1 VLVGRAAAA
10 YVRDVEI
17 REARADDI
25 PAVIE
30 LVAATLAEFGLE
42 FGVGAPTDEQLK
54 HLPGSYT
61 DHGGAFWVA
70 LDGGE
75 LVGTAG
81 VFPVAPDAFELRKM
95 YLRPTTRGTG
105 VGKRLLEAAIA
116 WSRDHG
122 ATLLVLDTVE
132 AMARAIAFYERHGFV
147 RDDAQRRGSRC
158 SRGYALAL

>member
-1 VLVGRAAAA
+1 
-10 YVRDVEI
+10 VEI
-17 REARADDI
+17 REVRAGDV

-30 LVAATLAEFGLE
+30 LVAATLAEFGLA
-42 FGVGAPTDEQLK
+42 FGVGAPTDEQLH
-54 HLPGSYT
+54 HLPGSYA

-70 LDGGE
+70 LDHAAV
-75 LVGTAG
+75 VGTAG
-81 VFPVAPDAFELRKM
+81 VFPVAAETFELRKM

-122 ATLLVLDTVE
+122 ARLLVLDTVE
-132 AMARAIAFYERHGFV
+132 AMSRAIAFYERNGFV

>member
-1 VLVGRAAAA
+1 
-10 YVRDVEI
+10 VEI
-17 REARADDI
+17 REARASDV

-30 LVAATLAEFGLE
+30 LVAATLTEFGLA
-42 FGVGAPTDEQLK
+42 FGVGAPTDDQLH
-54 HLPGSYT
+54 HLPGSYA

-70 LDGGE
+70 VDGAT

-81 VFPVAPDAFELRKM
+81 VFPVEAETFELLKM

-105 VGKRLLEAAIA
+105 VGKRLLETSIA

-122 ATLLVLDTVE
+122 GRLLVLDTVE
-132 AMARAIAFYERHGFV
+132 AMSRAIAFYERHGFV
-147 RDDAQRRGSRC
+147 RDDTQRRGSRC